1 MSQPPKALLI
11 SKRAPRR
18 LRRFLEGYG
27 YTGTIPALLETMQG
41 VLYAHEAGIRQLA
54 AEHPLFAQLL
64 HQGVV
69 DNLHQA
75 AAELREFT
83 WQ

>member
-1 MSQPPKALLI
+1 MGARLH
-11 SKRAPRR
+11 R
-18 LRRFLEGYG
+18 LRRFLRTYG
-27 YTGTIPALLETMQG
+27 YTGTIPALLDLMQD
-41 VLYAHEAGIRQLA
+41 VLRAHEHGIKQLA
-54 AEHPLFAQLL
+54 ATGDPLFAQLL

-69 DNLHQA
+69 DNLHRA